1 MPLRIIVLDTS
12 VFVSACLRAG
22 GASRAALRLCLSREC
37 VPLMGDALYFEYE
50 AVLAREP
57 LFRGCALDA
66 RERRKLFEA
75 FLSVCR
81 WTRVYFSWRPNVPDE
96 ADNHVVELAV
106 AGGAT
111 AIVTRNIRDFARMEL
126 RFARLAVL
134 EPVGLLKGE
143 RVGNADDPGT

>member
-1 MPLRIIVLDTS
+1 MGEALYREYES
-12 VFVSACLRAG
+12 V
-22 GASRAALRLCLSREC
+22 LSRE
-37 VPLMGDALYFEYE
+37 
-50 AVLAREP
+50 R
-57 LFRGCALDA
+57 LFRGCALDP
-66 RERRKLFEA
+66 RERMALLDA

-111 AIVTRNIRDFARMEL
+111 AIVTRNVRDFARMEL

-134 EPVGLLKGE
+134 DPRELLKGD
-143 RVGNADDPGT
+143 RDGNADDPGA